1 MCSSR
6 SCHLPLE
13 KGEAAV
19 ARWLEQRRKGKTMAF
34 RYKVTAPDGDW
45 VRVMTKSEESDAKLV
60 NDFRQSRMSDGREPF
75 PSVPPGWTVEK
86 FAEADDETAED

>member
-1 MCSSR
+1 
-6 SCHLPLE
+6 
-13 KGEAAV
+13 
-19 ARWLEQRRKGKTMAF
+19 MAF

-45 VRVMTKSEESDAKLV
+45 VRVMTKSAESDAKLV

-86 FAEADDETAED
+86 FGEADDETAEDWLEQND